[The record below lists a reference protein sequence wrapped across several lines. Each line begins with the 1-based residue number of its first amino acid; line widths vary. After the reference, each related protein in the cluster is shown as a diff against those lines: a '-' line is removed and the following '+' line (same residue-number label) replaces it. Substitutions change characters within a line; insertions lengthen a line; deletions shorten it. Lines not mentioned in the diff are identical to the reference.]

1 MRDFRDIES
10 GVIERF
16 GGERQLE
23 QKLTRPS
30 SPRTLEKIPDS
41 EWLSAASRAVFQAGF
56 NWTVVRNKWPRI
68 EEIFHG
74 FDLHY
79 CTFMPDDELE
89 NVMKQDGMIRHWAKT
104 KSIRHNAIFFL
115 ELSRAHG
122 GLGHYFAG
130 WKAADYADNL
140 RFLRNGGSRLG
151 GRTGQVFLRRM
162 GVDTL
167 IFSADMVQALVREG
181 VVQKTPSSKKDWAA
195 LQRAMA
201 AWQEQTGRSLN
212 EISQI
217 LAYSVG

>member
-1 MRDFRDIES
+1 MRDFRDIEA

-16 GGERQLE
+16 GGEAELDKE
-23 QKLTRPS
+23 LTRPRS
-30 SPRTLEKIPDS
+30 ARALKKIPDS

-74 FDLHY
+74 FDLHH
-79 CTFMPDDELE
+79 CSFMPDDELE
-89 NVMKQDGMIRHWAKT
+89 SVMKQDGMIRHWAKT
-104 KSIRHNAIFFL
+104 RAIRDNATFFL
-115 ELSRAHG
+115 ELSRAHN
-122 GLGHYFAG
+122 GLGNYFAG
-130 WKAADYADNL
+130 WQAADYGDNL
-140 RFLRNGGSRLG
+140 RYLQKGGSRLG
-151 GRTGQVFLRRM
+151 GRTGQIFLRRM

-167 IFSADMVQALVREG
+167 IFSPDMVQALVREG

-195 LQRAMA
+195 LQKAVA
-201 AWQEQTGRSLN
+201 GWQGQTGRSLN